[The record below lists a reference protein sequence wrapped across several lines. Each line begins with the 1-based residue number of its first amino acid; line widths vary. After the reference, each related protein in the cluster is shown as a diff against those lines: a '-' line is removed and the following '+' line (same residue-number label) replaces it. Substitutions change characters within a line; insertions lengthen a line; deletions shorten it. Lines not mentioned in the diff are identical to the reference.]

1 MKKRSMKP
9 IASLI
14 LSLVMATAG
23 LSLAMNHGGGHSGHG
38 SSSPAQSG
46 HNAHQMKTASQEDH
60 SGGHMGMEMSAEMEM
75 LGTKTVDSVKAVA
88 QISDTSDAMAAAGMK
103 QTHHLMVA
111 FADTGTMAAID
122 SGRVAVRIVTPGGR
136 TLPAI
141 PLQRMEGGFGGDVE
155 LSEKGTYTLQVGS
168 QLHDNKTRQ
177 FEFQYEV
184 K

>member
-1 MKKRSMKP
+1 MKKKMK
-9 IASLI
+9 LI
-14 LSLVMATAG
+14 VCTTLSLLLVTAG

-38 SSSPAQSG
+38 SSTPAKSG
-46 HNAHQMKTASQEDH
+46 HDAHQMKTTSQADH
-60 SGGHMGMEMSAEMEM
+60 SGGHMGMEMSADMEM
-75 LGTKTVDSVKAVA
+75 LGTKSVDSVKAMA
-88 QISDTSDAMAAAGMK
+88 HISDTSEAMTAAGMK

-111 FADTGTMAAID
+111 FADAATMAAID

-141 PLQRMEGGFGGDVE
+141 PLQGMDGGFGGDVE

-168 QLHDNKTRQ
+168 QLHDNKARQ
-177 FEFQYEV
+177 FEFQYQV

>member
-1 MKKRSMKP
+1 MKKRMKS
-9 IASLI
+9 IICAT
-14 LSLVMATAG
+14 LSLLLVTAG
-23 LSLAMNHGGGHSGHG
+23 LSLAMNHGGAHSGHG
-38 SSSPAQSG
+38 SSVPAKSG
-46 HNAHQMKTASQEDH
+46 HDAHQMKATSQADH
-60 SGGHMGMEMSAEMEM
+60 SGGHMGMKMSADMEM
-75 LGTKTVDSVKAVA
+75 LGTKTVDNVKAMA
-88 QISDTSDAMAAAGMK
+88 HISDTREAMAAAGMK

-111 FADTGTMAAID
+111 FEDAATMAAID

-141 PLQRMEGGFGGDVE
+141 PLQGMEEGFGGDVE

-168 QLHDNKTRQ
+168 QLRDNKARQ